1 MKKIFT
7 KHFYSYKEYID
18 KTFDNKIFK
27 YANDKL
33 TMKDIS
39 DELVELDHM
48 EMDMNANAPSFLIK
62 KYNLELQRY
71 ITTKFHL
78 LRSMVI
84 SKQQSITNI
93 IATNE
98 NLPFSSFDFAY
109 SMRENYVVF
118 WRRSVMFVLE
128 EMKHRKGV
136 SATDIYEKFC
146 NDPLKYCFSEEHA
159 NSIKDTKIK
168 SEKSN
173 YKDFIHQLED
183 GFKTYVNVNNSR
195 IVELAKKIYD
205 VELISIEI
213 K

>member
-18 KTFDNKIFK
+18 KTVDSKIFK
-27 YANDKL
+27 YTNDKL
-33 TMKDIS
+33 TMKGIS

-118 WRRSVMFVLE
+118 WRRSVMLVLE
-128 EMKHRKGV
+128 EMKHHKGV

-146 NDPLKYCFSEEHA
+146 NDPLRYCFSEEHA

-168 SEKSN
+168 SEKSG

-183 GFKTYVNVNNSR
+183 GFKTYVNANNSR

-205 VELISIEI
+205 VELISIGI